1 MFDFT
6 YTFLIISNKLQ
17 PSPVAESQ
25 PGSDEEGCSEVFLP
39 TDSDYDSSDAL
50 SPRDLDLVYSSA
62 QDLSHQAVHVLSGSA
77 PDVLQMH
84 DLKYS
89 VCSKSILETE
99 TCTKDMEDLSLSS
112 YSVKTA
118 DKTSRSKFLADPPT
132 KRKLLSKS
140 HPQRSYFSGPHRW
153 LRVQSESHTP
163 SLSEGIYTRQSDI
176 DLPLETPLS
185 IPHSPTT
192 SYSLDEYRQPY
203 RESKPNV
210 RRIFVESCSKTS
222 PCRDA
227 PHWEEEEE
235 KGSQGAT
242 ASGARLGYSSTSE
255 AQDVDSDE
263 QTNEQVSE
271 ILSSTL

>member
-1 MFDFT
+1 MIFA
-6 YTFLIISNKLQ
+6 FLIPHTLDLIFPYLLSTTF
-17 PSPVAESQ
+17 VAESQ

-89 VCSKSILETE
+89 ACSKSILETE
-99 TCTKDMEDLSLSS
+99 SCTKDMEDLSLSS
-112 YSVKTA
+112 YSVKAT
-118 DKTSRSKFLADPPT
+118 DKPSRCKFLADPPT
-132 KRKLLSKS
+132 KRKMLSKS
-140 HPQRSYFSGPHRW
+140 HPQRSYFGGPHRW

-163 SLSEGIYTRQSDI
+163 SLSEGIYTRQSDM

-185 IPHSPTT
+185 PTN
-192 SYSLDEYRQPY
+192 SYSLDEYRATY

-227 PHWEEEEE
+227 PHWEEEE
-235 KGSQGAT
+235 KGSRGAAARETGSGYGTT
-242 ASGARLGYSSTSE
+242 AE

-263 QTNEQVSE
+263 LTNEQVSE